1 MRFQK
6 FGHAC
11 VLVEDADARVLI
23 DPGAFAQGWEDLRDL
38 TAVLVTHQHFDHLD
52 LDRLPALLEA
62 NPDAVVHTD
71 QGSAGVLA
79 EQGVRAEGVAAGATF
94 TLNGLTVEAIGV
106 DHAVIHP
113 DIPVIPNVGYL
124 LGGRFFHPGD
134 ALTVPK
140 QPVEILGAPTAAPW
154 LKLWEAIEYVR
165 AVAPR
170 VAIPIH
176 EKVAAFPQMYYQN
189 MTNLAPERTA
199 VEIIDDGEVRE
210 Y

>member
-11 VLVEDADARVLI
+11 LLVEDADARVLI
-23 DPGAFAQGWEDLRDL
+23 DPGAFANGFEDLRDL

-52 LDRLPALLEA
+52 LDRLPALLAA

-71 QGSAGVLA
+71 QASAGILT
-79 EQGVRAEGVAAGATF
+79 EKGIRAEGVAAGAEF
-94 TLNGLTVEAIGV
+94 TIGGLSVEVVGV

-113 DIPVIPNVGYL
+113 DIPIIPNVGYL

-134 ALTVPK
+134 ALTVPE

-154 LKLWEAIEYVR
+154 LKLWEAVDYIR

-170 VAIPIH
+170 VALPIH
-176 EKVAAFPQMYYQN
+176 ESATSIPTVYYDA
-189 MTNLAPERTA
+189 MVNLAPKSTA
-199 VEIIDDGEVRE
+199 VEIIDDGAVRE

>member
-23 DPGAFAQGWEDLRDL
+23 DPGAFAAGWEGLRDL

-52 LDRLPALLEA
+52 AERLPGLLAA
-62 NPDAVVHTD
+62 NPDAVVYTD
-71 QGSAGVLA
+71 QASAGILA
-79 EQGVRAEGVAAGATF
+79 EQGIPAEGVAAGASF
-94 TLNGLTVEAIGV
+94 ALNGLSVEAIGV
-106 DHAVIHP
+106 EHAIIHP
-113 DIPVIPNVGYL
+113 DIPIIPNVGFL

-140 QPVEILGAPTAAPW
+140 KPVEILGAPTAAPW
-154 LKLWEAIEYVR
+154 LKLWEAIDYVR

-170 VAIPIH
+170 IAIPIH
-176 EKVAAFPQMYYQN
+176 EKAAAFPQMYYQN
-189 MTNLAPERTA
+189 MSKLSAESTA